1 MIQMLDPA
9 TLTAFVTGATSG
21 IGAAV
26 CRRFVGAGARVIAT
40 GRREERLRA
49 LRDELGASCHT
60 AQLDVRQ
67 RAAVEHVV
75 AELPED
81 FRRVNVV
88 VANAGHGVGMA
99 PAQEADIAEWEN
111 MVATN
116 VNGLLYTVHALL
128 PGMIER
134 DEGHIVVIGSIAGD
148 YPYPGG
154 NVYGGAKAFAK
165 MFALGLRGDLLG
177 ANVRVTNIEPGMTE
191 TEFMLHRYRGDEQ
204 QKAKVY
210 EGIQPMTPEDVAETV
225 FWSATLPRHVNI
237 NRMQMMPVMQAFG
250 PIVAKRTM

>member
-1 MIQMLDPA
+1 MLDPT
-9 TLTAFVTGATSG
+9 TLTVFVTGATSG

-26 CRRFVGAGARVIAT
+26 CRRFAGAGARVIAT
-40 GRREERLRA
+40 GRREERLHA
-49 LRDELGASCHT
+49 LKEELGAACH
-60 AQLDVRQ
+60 AARLDVRD
-67 RAAVEHVV
+67 RAGIERAV
-75 AELPED
+75 AALPED
-81 FRRVNVV
+81 FRRVNIV

-99 PAQEADIAEWEN
+99 TAQQADIAEWED

-128 PGMIER
+128 PGMLAR

-191 TEFMLHRYRGDEQ
+191 TEFMLHRHRGDAA

-210 EGIQPMTPEDVAETV
+210 EGIQPMTPDDVAETV

-250 PIVAKRTM
+250 PIAAKRKG

>member
-1 MIQMLDPA
+1 MLDA
-9 TLTAFVTGATSG
+9 KTLTVFVTGATSG

-26 CRRFVGAGARVIAT
+26 CRRFAHEGARVIAT

-49 LRDELGASCHT
+49 LKDELGEACHT
-60 AQLDVRQ
+60 AKIDVRD
-67 RAAVEHVV
+67 RASIESALSS
-75 AELPED
+75 LPEP

-99 PAQEADIAEWEN
+99 TAQKADIREWED

-116 VNGLLYTVHALL
+116 VNGLLYTVHTLL
-128 PGMIER
+128 PGMVER
-134 DEGHIVVIGSIAGD
+134 DEGHVIVVGSIAGD

-191 TEFMLHRYRGDEQ
+191 TEFMLQRFHGDEV

-210 EGIQPMTPEDVAETV
+210 EGIQPMTPDDIAETI
-225 FWSATLPRHVNI
+225 FWSCTLPRHVNI
-237 NRMQMMPVMQAFG
+237 NRMQMMPIMQAFG
-250 PIVAKRTM
+250 PIAAKRTG